1 MKRIIYL
8 LLILNLGLFS
18 CVDDASVRVM
28 PEFNC
33 KDTKVNLAKA
43 AGSSVTS
50 LLYTNVGQVVAQ
62 YQAEWLSV
70 DVNAKSVIYTALTQ
84 NDGEDARST
93 VVKLTCGS
101 YTVEVTV
108 TQDSKEPDLS
118 LKVGQSVDDGIGMI
132 FWVDPSDKM
141 VGKAVSVKRQ
151 GGNPFEASVM
161 SHNALSPI
169 RLCLLLLLQMMQW
182 HTVSRWVRDGI
193 CLHVMS
199 YGSCLMFTTVL
210 DMLIR
215 ILLRLYLIS

>member
-8 LLILNLGLFS
+8 LLILNLGLLS

-118 LKVGQSVDDGIGMI
+118 LKVGQSVDDGIGI
-132 FWVDPSDKM
+132 RRGGIAGHHGRIERVD
-141 VGKAVSVKRQ
+141 R
-151 GGNPFEASVM
+151 
-161 SHNALSPI
+161 
-169 RLCLLLLLQMMQW
+169 RLNEQ
-182 HTVSRWVRDGI
+182 VRN
-193 CLHVMS
+193 CKNH
-199 YGSCLMFTTVL
+199 VL
-210 DMLIR
+210 DACRDAESQNAPDLVAMEPQPLKIEFAGVVQAHHVPHDEDG
-215 ILLRLYLIS
+215 

>member
-1 MKRIIYL
+1 MKKIIYL
-8 LLILNLGLFS
+8 LLILNLGLLS

-151 GGNPFEASVM
+151 GGNPFEASVFPLFPAFLK
-161 SHNALSPI
+161 SWHGQLHLSRIFFGFHPVPDLI
-169 RLCLLLLLQMMQW
+169 F
-182 HTVSRWVRDGI
+182 HVSG
-193 CLHVMS
+193 CFQS
-199 YGSCLMFTTVL
+199 F
-210 DMLIR
+210 
-215 ILLRLYLIS
+215 

>member
-1 MKRIIYL
+1 MKKIIYL
-8 LLILNLGLFS
+8 LLILNLGLLS

-118 LKVGQSVDDGIGMI
+118 LRVGQSVDDGIGMI

-151 GGNPFEASVM
+151 GGNPFEASVFPLFP
-161 SHNALSPI
+161 AFSPE
-169 RLCLLLLLQMMQW
+169 LP
-182 HTVSRWVRDGI
+182 
-193 CLHVMS
+193 LHMP
-199 YGSCLMFTTVL
+199 LFL
-210 DMLIR
+210 
-215 ILLRLYLIS
+215 